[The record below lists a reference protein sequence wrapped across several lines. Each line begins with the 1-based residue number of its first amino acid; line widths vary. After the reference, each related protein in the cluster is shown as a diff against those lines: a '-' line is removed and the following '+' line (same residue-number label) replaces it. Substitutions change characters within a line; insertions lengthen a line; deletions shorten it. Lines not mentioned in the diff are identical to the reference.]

1 MSDLDVF
8 LICIPTLTV
17 LSAWGM
23 LLEKGTNMLGTNWFA
38 SENQRTL
45 TRSSTLFRRI

>member
-1 MSDLDVF
+1 MFL

-23 LLEKGTNMLGTNWFA
+23 LLEKATNALVNMLVSLRKPA
-38 SENQRTL
+38 
-45 TRSSTLFRRI
+45 RS